1 MGLKDIRHMS
11 ILVKVMKASHQI
23 IELNLKRNRFG
34 EYTLSTYFSLQAALC
49 IICEA
54 CKQRTRKELEEIK

>member
-1 MGLKDIRHMS
+1 MGLKDIQCIS
-11 ILVKVMKASHQI
+11 ILVQGMKSSHKI
-23 IELNLKRNRFG
+23 ADLNLKRNRFG
-34 EYTLSTYFSLQAALC
+34 ECMLSTYFSLQAALC